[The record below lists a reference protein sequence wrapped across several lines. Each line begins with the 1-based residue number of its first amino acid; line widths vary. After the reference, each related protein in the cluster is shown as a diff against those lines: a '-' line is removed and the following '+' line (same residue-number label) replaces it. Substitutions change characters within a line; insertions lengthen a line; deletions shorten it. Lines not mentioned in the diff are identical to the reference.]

1 MKKMLFFMF
10 LLLVVVT
17 NVAMAQQMAGAAT
30 NYHIMDKAEAKAFE
44 QMNKPLLKQLKTKY
58 NAKAFYFY
66 QTRAGEIVIEVY
78 PKNGFG
84 KYILN
89 DVGTPLYYEPV
100 ARWSCFEGE
109 KNRIAV
115 QRDGKWGVVN
125 YKGEIIIPVEY
136 VRIYFSQAYEEG
148 VSVETDGKGIFHL
161 ANDKVFIS
169 CSPEQV
175 NFHDSEGAV
184 YKTIEGS
191 LDPLNGFYLQIGSS
205 SFRGLYTLNGNEIFP
220 PKYSGFEIAGTTGVV
235 KCMTM
240 DYGTGLVLKGAK
252 NIKTGATKTQVPP
265 KFMDV
270 FWNENNQW
278 FQVTL
283 HRNSPPISYQP
294 DSVYVVEYKDNGIK
308 YWDAANYEKVIEFY
322 EGEGYGKPWSNYYL
336 GMAAQAIAERE
347 HKEMNRV
354 ISVLQGDGY
363 YLPLQYPDN
372 YKFNYVKC
380 LDMYNSSIKYYEEY
394 IKEGSVPDNDPTK
407 AQARKSRGSIVTSAH
422 EARDLYD
429 KYTRLLSE
437 ATTKYAQH
445 KYQIEQQKAAE
456 AARNAETVRVVGNII
471 GNLLK

>member
-1 MKKMLFFMF
+1 MKKMLLVMFM
-10 LLLVVVT
+10 LLAMVT
-17 NVAMAQQMAGAAT
+17 TVSTAQTAGTAT
-30 NYHIMDKAEAKAFE
+30 NYNLLGKAEAKAFE

-58 NAKAFYFY
+58 NAKAFQFY

-78 PKNGFG
+78 PKNATG

-100 ARWSCFEGE
+100 ARWACFEGE
-109 KNRIAV
+109 KNRFAV
-115 QRDGKWGVVN
+115 SKNGKWGVVN

-205 SFRGLYTLNGNEIFP
+205 SFRGLYTLNGNEIYP
-220 PKYSGFEIAGTTGVV
+220 PKYSGFEIVGTTGVV

-270 FWNENNQW
+270 LWNENNQW

-336 GMAAQAIAERE
+336 GMAAQAIAEKE

-354 ISVLQGDGY
+354 ISVLQGKY
-363 YLPLQYPDN
+363 YYWPLAYPDD

-394 IKEGSVPDNDPTK
+394 IKEERVPDNDPTK
-407 AQARKSRGSIVTSAH
+407 AQARKARGAIVTSAH

-437 ATTKYAQH
+437 ASTKYAQNQ
-445 KYQIEQQKAAE
+445 YQIEQQRAAE
-456 AARNAETVRVVGNII
+456 AARNAELAKGITNLI
-471 GNLLK
+471 GSFF